1 MEIEAAHCLV
11 NLSTNKAKYP
21 IPAFDKMHTNKP
33 SRHHQCSMCPKS
45 FYRLEHLNR
54 HIRTHTGEKPH
65 PCTYLGCSKRF
76 SRSDE
81 LSRHTRTHMYP
92 KNKKKKEKHYESRPS
107 LFLPT
112 PTPIN
117 SPPLSPS
124 KHTLPSLDLD
134 VQLSTERASV
144 LLVTPNS
151 SPQLSSR
158 ILTRFTHECRTCT
171 SGNNHNRSLLDLIE
185 RPPWDRN
192 LPPIFSPESVEK

>member
-81 LSRHTRTHMYP
+81 LSRHTRTHM
-92 KNKKKKEKHYESRPS
+92 
-107 LFLPT
+107 
-112 PTPIN
+112 
-117 SPPLSPS
+117 
-124 KHTLPSLDLD
+124 
-134 VQLSTERASV
+134 
-144 LLVTPNS
+144 
-151 SPQLSSR
+151 
-158 ILTRFTHECRTCT
+158 TCT